1 MIAETG
7 LMNYIAITSVQI
19 TNSNVTVMVGVYLV
33 HTNVMAIRIV
43 PMDQTRPMRFAII
56 GNVIKKRNFHVT
68 MENVYLFYGGV
79 ISIMIVEMIVTSQLI
94 YAGTTTVLLVGV
106 VAQVMQIIVV
116 YRNGCSVMEKMI
128 VGMAPMSLQKIV
140 HPVKKREIS
149 NVKIE
154 DVSQND
160 GYVTLKMIAEIIQ
173 TSKKICVLTKGTGSA
188 LNLSTDA
195 ITLNVSQLDGNVTMM
210 TIVGM
215 VRMNV
220 IALTTPVLQ
229 NDSNA
234 IVDIV

>member
-7 LMNYIAITSVQI
+7 LMNYIATTSAQI
-19 TNSNVTVMVGVYLV
+19 TNSNVTAMVGVYLV

-43 PMDQTRPMRFAII
+43 PTDPTRPMRFAII
-56 GNVIKKRNFHVT
+56 GNVIRKRNFPVT
-68 MENVYLFYGGV
+68 MESVYLFCGGV
-79 ISIMIVEMIVTSQLI
+79 ISIMIVEMIVMSQLI
-94 YAGTTTVLLVGV
+94 YAETTTVLLVGV

-128 VGMAPMSLQKIV
+128 VGMVPMSLQKIV

-154 DVSQND
+154 DAFQSD
-160 GYVTLKMIAEIIQ
+160 GYATLKMTAEIIQ
-173 TSKKICVLTKGTGSA
+173 TSKKICVLTKGIGSA
-188 LNLSTDA
+188 LNLSTGA

-215 VRMNV
+215 GLMNV

-234 IVDIV
+234 IVDIA

>member
-7 LMNYIAITSVQI
+7 LMNYIATTSVQI
-19 TNSNVTVMVGVYLV
+19 TNSNVTAMVGVYLV
-33 HTNVMAIRIV
+33 HTNVMVIRIV
-43 PMDQTRPMRFAII
+43 PTDQTRPMRFAII
-56 GNVIKKRNFHVT
+56 GNVIKKRNFPVT

-79 ISIMIVEMIVTSQLI
+79 ISIMIVEMIVMSQLI
-94 YAGTTTVLLVGV
+94 SVETTTVLLVGV
-106 VAQVMQIIVV
+106 VVRVTQIIVV

-128 VGMAPMSLQKIV
+128 VEMAPMSLPKIV

>member
-7 LMNYIAITSVQI
+7 LMSYIAITSVQI
-19 TNSNVTVMVGVYLV
+19 TNSNVTVMGGAYLV

-94 YAGTTTVLLVGV
+94 SAETTTVLLVGV

-128 VGMAPMSLQKIV
+128 VGMVPMSLQKIV

-154 DVSQND
+154 DAFPSD
-160 GYVTLKMIAEIIQ
+160 GYVTLKMTAEIIQ
-173 TSKKICVLTKGTGSA
+173 TSKKICVLTKGIENV
-188 LNLSTDA
+188 LNLSTGA

-215 VRMNV
+215 GLMNV

-229 NDSNA
+229 KDSNA
-234 IVDIV
+234 IVDTV

>member
-7 LMNYIAITSVQI
+7 LMNYIATTSVQI
-19 TNSNVTVMVGVYLV
+19 TNSNVTAMVGVYLV
-33 HTNVMAIRIV
+33 HTNVMVIRIV
-43 PMDQTRPMRFAII
+43 PTDQTRPMRFAII
-56 GNVIKKRNFHVT
+56 GNVIKKRNFPVT

-79 ISIMIVEMIVTSQLI
+79 ISIMIVEMIVMSQLI
-94 YAGTTTVLLVGV
+94 SAETTTVLLVGV
-106 VAQVMQIIVV
+106 VVRVTQIIVV

-149 NVKIE
+149 NVKIV
-154 DVSQND
+154 DAFQSD
-160 GYVTLKMIAEIIQ
+160 GYVTLKMTAEIIQ
-173 TSKKICVLTKGTGSA
+173 TSKKICVLTKGIESV
-188 LNLSTDA
+188 LNLSTGA
-195 ITLNVSQLDGNVTMM
+195 ITRNVSQLDGNVTMM

-215 VRMNV
+215 GLMNG
-220 IALTTPVLQ
+220 IALTTPALQ

>member
-19 TNSNVTVMVGVYLV
+19 TNSNATAMVGVYLV

-68 MENVYLFYGGV
+68 MANVYLFYGGV

-128 VGMAPMSLQKIV
+128 VEMAPMSLPKIV

>member
-1 MIAETG
+1 
-7 LMNYIAITSVQI
+7 MNYIAITSVQI
-19 TNSNVTVMVGVYLV
+19 TNSNATAMVGVYLV

-128 VGMAPMSLQKIV
+128 VEMAPMSLPKIV

>member
-19 TNSNVTVMVGVYLV
+19 TNSNATAMVGVYLV

-128 VGMAPMSLQKIV
+128 VEMAPMSLPKIV